1 MGPSFQS
8 EAETYDVA
16 ELVSTGPVYCVAS
29 GISVVEQAGQ
39 ELISNGREAA
49 EIPAGLNEPVRWVV
63 DRREITEDAL
73 AAAFPRMDRSV
84 VADLIGKLRAMKVL
98 A

>member
-1 MGPSFQS
+1 M
-8 EAETYDVA
+8 
-16 ELVSTGPVYCVAS
+16 
-29 GISVVEQAGQ
+29 
-39 ELISNGREAA
+39 
-49 EIPAGLNEPVRWVV
+49 

-73 AAAFPRMDRSV
+73 AAAFPLLDRSL